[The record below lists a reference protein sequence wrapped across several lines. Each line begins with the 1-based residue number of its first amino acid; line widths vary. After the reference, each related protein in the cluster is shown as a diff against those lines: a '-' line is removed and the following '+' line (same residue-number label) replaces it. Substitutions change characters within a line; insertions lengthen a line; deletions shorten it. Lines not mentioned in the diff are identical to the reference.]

1 MKFLIPIF
9 FVLFLADIS
18 ARPDKLSMV
27 SRELIKGTVP
37 VVSTK
42 QLAKDIKDESKTRIL
57 LLDSREKREYEV
69 SHLKGAVWVGYED
82 FNILR
87 LNGVKKDTN
96 IVVYCSVGYRSEK
109 VGEKLKA
116 AGFVN
121 VRNLF
126 AGIFAWANEGRPM
139 EDEDS
144 KMTQAVHGYD
154 LKWSEFLSHK
164 VPKVLK

>member
-1 MKFLIPIF
+1 
-9 FVLFLADIS
+9 
-18 ARPDKLSMV
+18 MV

-42 QLAKDIKDESKTRIL
+42 QLAKDIKDESKTGIL

-69 SHLKGAVWVGYED
+69 SHLKGAVWV
-82 FNILR
+82 
-87 LNGVKKDTN
+87 
-96 IVVYCSVGYRSEK
+96 
-109 VGEKLKA
+109 
-116 AGFVN
+116 GFVN